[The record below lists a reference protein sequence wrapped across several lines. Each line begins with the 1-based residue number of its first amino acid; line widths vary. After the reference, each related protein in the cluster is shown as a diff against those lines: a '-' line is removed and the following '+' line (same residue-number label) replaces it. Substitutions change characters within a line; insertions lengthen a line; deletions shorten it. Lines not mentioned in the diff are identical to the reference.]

1 MSMFGG
7 IDISASGMTA
17 ERARTDVIAQN
28 IANTNTPGY
37 HRQVTDLSAI
47 PLSFA
52 GALRDSGG
60 GVRVS
65 AVTDDNA
72 PNRLV
77 YDPGNPQAN
86 AQGYVSLP
94 NINPVTEMTDLI
106 TSSRAYEANTSVL
119 STTKSMYQRTW
130 DVLR

>member
-1 MSMFGG
+1 MSLFGG

-28 IANTNTPGY
+28 LANTNTPGY
-37 HRQVTDLSAI
+37 RRQVTLLQSI

-52 GALRDSGG
+52 DRLRGASG

-65 AVTDDNA
+65 GVVDDGA
-72 PNRLV
+72 PERLV

-86 AQGYVSLP
+86 AQGYVAMP
-94 NINPVTEMTDLI
+94 NVNPVTEMTDLI
-106 TSSRAYEANTSVL
+106 TSSRAYEANTSALNTSKV
-119 STTKSMYQRTW
+119 MYQRTW